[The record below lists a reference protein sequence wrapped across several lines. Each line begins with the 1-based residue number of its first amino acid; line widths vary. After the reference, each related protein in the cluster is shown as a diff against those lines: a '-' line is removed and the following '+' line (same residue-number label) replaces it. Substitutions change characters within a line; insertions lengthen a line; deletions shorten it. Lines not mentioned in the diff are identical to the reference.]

1 MIRCRGRP
9 LEEFAMIRKPTES
22 QSGLST
28 RAFLMSVMWIVA
40 LLAGYWVLADWQSL
54 PSLITTTFAAM

>member
-1 MIRCRGRP
+1 MV
-9 LEEFAMIRKPTES
+9 RKPTES